1 MLNFLCRQA
10 ITGSRKQVFAPEVKG
25 HRKTGPFSPQEVAGG
40 SGCGNNQPRVVD
52 VCKMLLVVSVFTS
65 RCMLLSLQRNSVRV
79 LQQFSA

>member
-79 LQQFSA
+79 LLQFSA